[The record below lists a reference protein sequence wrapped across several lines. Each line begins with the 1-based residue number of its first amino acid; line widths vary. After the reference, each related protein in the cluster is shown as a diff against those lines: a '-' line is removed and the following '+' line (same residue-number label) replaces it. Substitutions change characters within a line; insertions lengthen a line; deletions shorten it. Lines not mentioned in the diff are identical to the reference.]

1 MNKVLVGIGF
11 MLILLG
17 GRQPAGTA
25 QTDSPDI
32 RLEEVVTGLDQP
44 IYLTHAGGSQLYI
57 VEQEGQIRVAEADGQ
72 LHDEPFL
79 DIHELVGAGGERGL
93 LSVAFDPDFEQN
105 GFFYVDYTD
114 VNGDTVVARY
124 QAADLLLA
132 DPASAFTILTVDQP
146 AANHNGGLLVFGP
159 DGYLYVGLG
168 DGGGGNS
175 ANGQRMDTVLGK
187 ILRIDVNGA
196 SEDTPYAIPSDNPFV
211 SDPVVL
217 PEIWIS
223 GLRNPWRFS
232 FDRAT
237 GDFYLGDV
245 GSSVYEEINFVP
257 SDSPGGENFGWPIM
271 EGTDCREDGIDCSGL
286 ITPITLYD
294 HSLGCTVVGGY
305 VYRGEQYSD
314 LQGQYLFGDYCSGR
328 IWSVDT
334 NQSLTPVVEST
345 LLLESGLRISSFGE
359 DAAGELYVIDR
370 QGAIYRITSVET
382 D

>member
-1 MNKVLVGIGF
+1 MNRGLVGIGI

-32 RLEEVVTGLDQP
+32 QLEEVVTGLNQP
-44 IYLTHAGGSQLYI
+44 VYLTHAGGSQLYI
-57 VEQEGQIRVAEADGQ
+57 IEQEGQIRVAEADGQ

-93 LSVAFDPDFEQN
+93 LSMAFDPDYSQN

-114 VNGDTVVARY
+114 INGDTVVARY
-124 QAADLLLA
+124 QTR
-132 DPASAFTILTVDQP
+132 DPLHAMPDSALTILTVDQP

-187 ILRIDVNGA
+187 ILRIDVDGA
-196 SEDTPYAIPSDNPFV
+196 SEAAPYAIPSDNPFL
-211 SDPVVL
+211 SDPAVR
-217 PEIWIS
+217 PEIWIL

-245 GSSVYEEINFVP
+245 GSSIYEEINFIP
-257 SDSPGGENFGWPIM
+257 ADSRGGQNFGWPLT
-271 EGTDCREDGIDCSGL
+271 EGTDCRQDEADCSGL
-286 ITPITLYD
+286 IAPVTQYD

-305 VYRGEQYSD
+305 VYRGEQNPD
-314 LQGQYLFGDYCSGR
+314 LQRQYLFGDYCSGR
-328 IWSVDT
+328 IWALDT
-334 NQSLTPVVEST
+334 SQSLTSLVEST

-370 QGAIYRITSVET
+370 QGAVYRITSAET